1 MYQSFEKPLKQS
13 VFTFLPLQNR
23 GLQITQLIFKVKL
36 DHIDM
41 RTQLDIK
48 GYPFFHICFSCFSI
62 SISLVL
68 PFFSFTFQNKI
79 KKKTAFIYN
88 STFSPI
94 GASANPAVI
103 FFVVSQMQA
112 ISHKQVYKNKGFYL
126 SLKFLWCE
134 LLHLY
139 FKLKFSSNLYI
150 HIFLI
155 SLFSE
160 NIPRKE
166 QRNVQLR

>member
-79 KKKTAFIYN
+79 KKKPAFIYN

-94 GASANPAVI
+94 GASANQAVI
-103 FFVVSQMQA
+103 FLLFLRCRQ
-112 ISHKQVYKNKGFYL
+112 ISHKQVYKNKRFYL

-139 FKLKFSSNLYI
+139 FKLKFSSNLCI

-160 NIPRKE
+160 NILRKK